1 MSPVRPEATNAR
13 ADHAPGASPTA
24 ALPEPPEPPPL
35 ACTDA
40 ERRAARRHATAL
52 RAAGRTVRTETVWVR
67 PAWAPVLAVC
77 AAAGVAASVVSV
89 DHPGP
94 ALVIAGVALVLAVA
108 EQTPWPVLRRLA
120 TFARATQNVVSPAPA
135 PPKAVTLVLVAR
147 TDAPRAGIAHR
158 LGPAVKP
165 ITVVALSL
173 V

>member
-13 ADHAPGASPTA
+13 AGHAPGASAIA
-24 ALPEPPEPPPL
+24 APPEPPPP

-40 ERRAARRHATAL
+40 ERRAARRHAAAL

-77 AAAGVAASVVSV
+77 AVAGVAASVVSV
-89 DHPGP
+89 DHPRP

-108 EQTPWPVLRRLA
+108 EHTPWPVLRRLA